1 MSDNAERLRRCF
13 SLVFPAIP
21 ENAIPG
27 ASVRTVADW
36 DSLAN
41 INLLTVIEEEFGIAI
56 ATPDLPKLTS
66 FHLLAEYLD
75 AHGEGNTE

>member
-1 MSDNAERLRRCF
+1 LRRCF
-13 SLVFPAIP
+13 SLVFPALP
-21 ENAIPG
+21 ESAIPG

-56 ATPDLPKLTS
+56 ATSELPKLTS
-66 FHLLAEYLD
+66 FQLLAEYLD
-75 AHGEGNTE
+75 AQGVGRTQ